1 VVKDYYGKVL
11 KSSKDLKT
19 SACCDGGGVPAHL
32 EALLANV
39 HEEVRAKYYG
49 CGIVVPAALR
59 GARVLDL
66 GSGSGRDVYLISQLV
81 GPEGEVAGVDM
92 TDEQLATAEEHADW
106 HMRAFGYAR
115 RNVRFLKGYIEKLG
129 ELGLQ
134 PGSFDVIVSNC
145 VINLSA
151 DKDAVLAEAGRFA
164 QEVLDP
170 LNRDG
175 DKQGSRLVD
184 GKVIPPKGFKE
195 AYRKFIE
202 AGWNGLGGLP
212 EYGGQGLPHL
222 IATPVQE
229 IWKSSNLALCLA
241 PMLTSGV
248 SEALRIHGSP
258 QQQKTYLPKLTAGE
272 WTGTMNLT
280 EPQAGSDLSAVR
292 TRAEREGDHYRIRGT
307 KIFITWGEHDMSDNI
322 VHLVLARTP
331 DAPEGV
337 KGISL
342 FIVPKF
348 LVKPDGSTGERN
360 DLRCVSLEHKL
371 GIHASPT
378 CVMAYGDNKGAIG
391 YLVGEENR
399 GLEYMFTMM
408 NYARLAVG
416 VEGVAIA
423 ERAYQHALEY
433 AKTRVQG
440 RAIGQKSGDRVTI
453 IHHPDVRRMLMSMRA
468 QTEAMRALA
477 YYAAATLDQAKH
489 HPDPAKKGRSQ
500 ALLDLL
506 TPIVKGWCTE
516 QGVEVASTGIQVH
529 GGMGFVEETGAA
541 QYLRDARI
549 LTIYEGTT
557 GIQANDLVGRKIAR
571 EAGATAK
578 ALLGELRKFDLEL
591 AKSGNA
597 DIQALRKQL
606 ASGVAAVS
614 ECVEFILAQAG
625 KDPRSAFA
633 GAVPFL
639 KLMGITC
646 GGWQMARAALIAE
659 KRLSGAGDKAFLEA
673 KIKTA
678 RFFGDHVLSQAPGL
692 RDAVVSGADAMMALA
707 EDQFLAA

>member
-1 VVKDYYGKVL
+1 MSTYAAPLKDMRFAIRELAGLSEV
-11 KSSKDLKT
+11 
-19 SACCDGGGVPAHL
+19 SALPGF
-32 EALLANV
+32 
-39 HEEVRAKYYG
+39 
-49 CGIVVPAALR
+49 
-59 GARVLDL
+59 
-66 GSGSGRDVYLISQLV
+66 
-81 GPEGEVAGVDM
+81 GEVNA
-92 TDEQLATAEEHADW
+92 ELA
-106 HMRAFGYAR
+106 
-115 RNVRFLKGYIEKLG
+115 
-129 ELGLQ
+129 
-134 PGSFDVIVSNC
+134 
-145 VINLSA
+145 
-151 DKDAVLAEAGRFA
+151 DAVLAEAGKFA

-175 DKQGSRLVD
+175 DKQGARLAD

-202 AGWNGLGGLP
+202 AGWNGLGGQP

-222 IATPVQE
+222 VATPVQE
-229 IWKSSNLALCLA
+229 IWKSGNMALCLA

-248 SEALRIHGSP
+248 FEALRHHGSP
-258 QQQKTYLPKLTAGE
+258 QQQKTYLPKLTSGE

-280 EPQAGSDLSAVR
+280 EPQAGSDLSAVS

-307 KIFITWGEHDMSDNI
+307 KIFITWGEHDMSENI

-342 FIVPKF
+342 YIVPKF

-360 DLRCVSLEHKL
+360 DVRCVSIEHKM

-408 NYARLAVG
+408 NYARLGVG
-416 VEGVAIA
+416 VEGVALA

-440 RAIGQKSGDRVTI
+440 REIGQRSGDRVTI

-477 YYAAATLDQAKH
+477 YYAAATLDKAKH
-489 HPDPAKKGRSQ
+489 HPDPAEKRRSQ

-549 LTIYEGTT
+549 TTIYEGTT
-557 GIQANDLVGRKIAR
+557 GIQANDLVGRKVGF
-571 EAGATAK
+571 EKGATAL
-578 ALLGELRKFDLEL
+578 AVIGAMREIDARLAARGE
-591 AKSGNA
+591 S
-597 DIQALRKQL
+597 L
-606 ASGVAAVS
+606 ASTRVNLREGVDSLDAATRWIVETFPGNPKAVAAV
-614 ECVEFILAQAG
+614 
-625 KDPRSAFA
+625 
-633 GAVPFL
+633 AVPYL
-639 KLMGITC
+639 KLFGTVA
-646 GGWQMARAALIAE
+646 GGWMMARAALVAQE
-659 KRLSGAGDKAFLEA
+659 KLKQPDADRDFLQA
-673 KIKTA
+673 KLATA
-678 RFFGDHVLSQAPGL
+678 RFYAEHELTRALPLAREVTRGAESVLALDPGK
-692 RDAVVSGADAMMALA
+692 
-707 EDQFLAA
+707 F